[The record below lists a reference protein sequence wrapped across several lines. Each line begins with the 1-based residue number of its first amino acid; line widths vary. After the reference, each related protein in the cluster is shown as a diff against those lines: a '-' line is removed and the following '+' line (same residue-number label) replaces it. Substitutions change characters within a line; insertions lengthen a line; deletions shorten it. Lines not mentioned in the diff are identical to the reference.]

1 MTQVR
6 ITVKAQGKRPST
18 RLKKGRNIIKATEHL
33 IHFEYEIDCT
43 SGEDTKAFA
52 RQILD
57 LLVDQHHISGDRIRL
72 KKATNKSREYEIVH
86 NDIQV

>member
-18 RLKKGRNIIKATEHL
+18 RLKKDRKIITATEHL
-33 IHFEYEIDCT
+33 IHFEYDVECK
-43 SGEDTKAFA
+43 SSEDTQAFA

-57 LLVDQHHISGDRIRL
+57 LLVDQHNISGDRIKL

>member
-18 RLKKGRNIIKATEHL
+18 RLKKDRKIIKATEHL
-33 IHFEYEIDCT
+33 IHFEYDIECK
-43 SGEDTKAFA
+43 SSEDTQAFA

-57 LLVDQHHISGDRIRL
+57 LLADQHNISGDRIQL

>member
-6 ITVKAQGKRPST
+6 ITVKAQGKRPTT
-18 RLKKGRNIIKATEHL
+18 RLKKHRDIITATEHL
-33 IHFEYEIDCT
+33 IHFEYDIECK
-43 SGEDTKAFA
+43 SSEDTKAFA
-52 RQILD
+52 KQILD
-57 LLVDQHHISGDRIRL
+57 LLTDQHNISGDRIQL

>member
-18 RLKKGRNIIKATEHL
+18 RLKKHRKIITATEHL
-33 IHFEYEIDCT
+33 IHFEYDIDCK

-57 LLVDQHHISGDRIRL
+57 LLVDQHNISGDRIQL

>member
-6 ITVKAQGKRPST
+6 ITVKAQGRRPST
-18 RLKKGRNIIKATEHL
+18 RLKKDRKIITATEHL
-33 IHFEYEIDCT
+33 IHFEYDIECK
-43 SGEDTKAFA
+43 SSEDTQAFA

-57 LLVDQHHISGDRIRL
+57 LLVDQHNISGDRIQL

-86 NDIQV
+86 SDIQV